1 MSLLD
6 KLRRRVGGS
15 APGAPDP
22 EAPASSTA
30 PGGTATT
37 SPARAGHAARRASGH
52 GHPDDR
58 REQALRDRLHEDPN
72 DEPAFVELVGIV
84 RRRASENHAEDAPAR
99 AEDDAVWALAEE
111 MAGSSRAWYPLLEL
125 GRLSLRDDHDGAM
138 RRLSTAAERDPS
150 GRALTEGIAVLREAG
165 MPGDALGLGVGHWR
179 PRDHRVDAGVQLV
192 HAAVEAGRVGEA
204 RRHLQVLQDSKAD
217 AADHDRV
224 EQVRVELERVIA
236 GAERS
241 PRA

>member
-15 APGAPDP
+15 APGAA
-22 EAPASSTA
+22 APAPPASPRAASPTA
-30 PGGTATT
+30 RPGQA
-37 SPARAGHAARRASGH
+37 SRRASGH

-72 DEPAFVELVGIV
+72 DEPAFVELAGIV
-84 RRRASENHAEDAPAR
+84 RRRASENGVGDEPVR

-217 AADHDRV
+217 AADHERV
-224 EQVRVELERVIA
+224 EQVQAELERVIA
-236 GAERS
+236 GAERG